1 MIKLKK
7 LLLENWVEDF
17 KEKEYNI
24 SLNDIKKIS
33 EEYKLSTQFKLKNN
47 IICIS
52 DESESI
58 ELYFLKDLN
67 TNYYDLIASTK
78 DELENW
84 ITDVSINTIQ
94 EIIYPVSEEN
104 IGNPWIDDGL
114 SIKQLK
120 ENSVKLYHYTSEE
133 NWDDIQAEKI
143 LKMSYGTSLTNRGT
157 FGIFCTTDPETYAD
171 GTYGNICLEIDI
183 NEFKNGE
190 NIKDINLEYEPDVE
204 DYLLRSYLIYN
215 LSHENI
221 SEDIIYVPSDV
232 SMNTI
237 IIGHNIPIQYIKQ
250 LD

>member
-7 LLLENWVEDF
+7 LILENWVEDF
-17 KEKEYNI
+17 KEKEYDI

-33 EEYKLSTQFKLKNN
+33 EQYKLSTQFKLNNN

-52 DESESI
+52 DETDNI

-78 DELENW
+78 DELEDW
-84 ITDVSINTIQ
+84 ITSVSFNIIR

-104 IGNPWIDDGL
+104 IGNPWIDEGI

-133 NWDDIQAEKI
+133 NWEDIQTEKI
-143 LKMSYGTSLTNRGT
+143 LKMSRGTSLTNRGT
-157 FGIFCTTDPETYAD
+157 VGIFCTTDPETYAD

-190 NIKDINLEYEPDVE
+190 NIEDINLEYEPDVE

-215 LSHENI
+215 LSHGSI
-221 SEDIIYVPSDV
+221 SEDIISVPSDI

>member
-7 LLLENWVEDF
+7 LILENWVEDF
-17 KEKEYNI
+17 KEKEYDI

-33 EEYKLSTQFKLKNN
+33 EQYKLSTQFKLNNN

-52 DESESI
+52 DETDNI

-78 DELENW
+78 DELEDW
-84 ITDVSINTIQ
+84 ITSVSFNIIR

-104 IGNPWIDDGL
+104 IGNPWIDEGI

-133 NWDDIQAEKI
+133 NWEDIQTEKI
-143 LKMSYGTSLTNRGT
+143 LKMSRGTSLTNRGT

-190 NIKDINLEYEPDVE
+190 NIEDINLEYEPDAE

-215 LSHENI
+215 LSHGSI
-221 SEDIIYVPSDV
+221 SEDIISVPSDI

>member
-7 LLLENWVEDF
+7 LILENWVEDF
-17 KEKEYNI
+17 KEKEYDI

-33 EEYKLSTQFKLKNN
+33 EQYKLSTQFKLNNN

-52 DESESI
+52 DETDNI

-78 DELENW
+78 DELEDW
-84 ITDVSINTIQ
+84 ITSVSFNIIR

-104 IGNPWIDDGL
+104 IGNPWIDEGI
-114 SIKQLK
+114 SINQLK

-133 NWDDIQAEKI
+133 NWEDIQTEKI
-143 LKMSYGTSLTNRGT
+143 LKMSRGTSLTNRGT
-157 FGIFCTTDPETYAD
+157 VGIFCTTDPETYAD

-190 NIKDINLEYEPDVE
+190 NIEDINLEYEPDVE

-215 LSHENI
+215 LSHGSI
-221 SEDIIYVPSDV
+221 SEDIISVPSDI